1 MSLKEE
7 TTNIKTVCEIKRSE
21 ETDKLVAMHAI
32 SITSACNEMRNFCAE
47 SYDKFFKDKKMD
59 EQSGLTNQEVLDML
73 EDTVKI
79 ILHNFEIAGGIS
91 AYLERDKKIAKEIAR
106 QLHLCEDE

>member
-1 MSLKEE
+1 MSLREE
-7 TTNIKTVCEIKRSE
+7 TTDVKTACEVKRSK
-21 ETDKLVAMHAI
+21 ETDKLVAMYAI

-47 SYDKFFKDKKMD
+47 SYDKFFKDRKMD

-91 AYLERDKKIAKEIAR
+91 AHLEHDEKIAKEIAR
-106 QLHLCEDE
+106 QLHLTEDE

>member
-7 TTNIKTVCEIKRSE
+7 TTEVKTVCEIKRNE
-21 ETDKLVAMHAI
+21 EMDKLVAMHAI
-32 SITSACNEMRNFCAE
+32 QITSACNEMRNYCADA
-47 SYDKFFKDKKMD
+47 YDKFFKDKKMD

-79 ILHNFEIAGGIS
+79 ILHNFESAGGVS
-91 AYLERDKKIAKEIAR
+91 AYLDRDEKIAKAIA
-106 QLHLCEDE
+106 QMVHITEDE

>member
-7 TTNIKTVCEIKRSE
+7 TTEVKTVCEIKRNE
-21 ETDKLVAMHAI
+21 EMDKLVAMHAI
-32 SITSACNEMRNFCAE
+32 QITSACNEMRNYCADA
-47 SYDKFFKDKKMD
+47 YDKFFKDKKMD

-79 ILHNFEIAGGIS
+79 ILHNFESAGGIS
-91 AYLERDKKIAKEIAR
+91 AYLDRDEKIAKAIA
-106 QLHLCEDE
+106 QMVHITEDE